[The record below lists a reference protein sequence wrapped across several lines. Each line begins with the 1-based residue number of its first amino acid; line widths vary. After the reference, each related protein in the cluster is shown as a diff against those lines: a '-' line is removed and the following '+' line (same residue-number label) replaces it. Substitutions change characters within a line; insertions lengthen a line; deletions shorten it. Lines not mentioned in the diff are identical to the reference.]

1 MKKKNFKRDF
11 IHALIGTIFMIV
23 SVSVVILISY
33 FNKNTEQEKQS
44 GYGGGAAKQ
53 ADENGINVWYNDIR
67 YEQYFKVLAA
77 EYKKETGIDVHVNFL
92 QDMDYLENI
101 NKANRQD
108 GSIDY
113 EKPDV
118 YLLNTEELEAAYGY
132 GLANVNDDVI
142 LNEDNFIKKSL
153 RDVTYKGKYT
163 AYPLSYDTAFMLY
176 NKNYIKEAP
185 ASFDEIMRFSNEFD
199 FTVHQDVKQIFYYN
213 ASDTIH
219 NYFFLGAYLN
229 FGGIYGDDENIIDIE
244 NDRIKEA
251 ASFYSEFAKETG
263 IDVFDREYGRIPEK
277 FVKEELL
284 CTVVTISEFN
294 EIRRLS
300 EGKELNYGICMIP
313 NLNGEQRTKP
323 LSITQS
329 FVINYMSDKKDMAA
343 DFIRYAVLERTD
355 LIVNNTGFLPAAH
368 RKNINSFD
376 EVIQNQY
383 EASASLPKLIIS
395 ADYYVLMGEILN
407 QACQG
412 KQIDDLLHEISEI
425 YIKRTD

>member
-1 MKKKNFKRDF
+1 
-11 IHALIGTIFMIV
+11 MIV

-33 FNKNTEQEKQS
+33 FNQNTEQEKQF
-44 GYGGGAAKQ
+44 GYGKEAGNQ
-53 ADENGINVWYNDIR
+53 ADRNVINVWYNDTR

-77 EYKKETGIDVHVNFL
+77 EYKKETGIDVCVNYL

-113 EKPDV
+113 KKPDV
-118 YLLNTEELEAAYGY
+118 YLLNTEELEAAYES
-132 GLANVNDDVI
+132 GLANVNDDAI
-142 LNEDNFIKKSL
+142 LNEDNFIEKSL
-153 RDVTYKGKYT
+153 RDVTYKGKYM

-176 NKNYIKEAP
+176 NKNYMKEAP

-199 FTVHQDVKQIFYYN
+199 YTVHQDVKQVFYYN

-229 FGGIYGDDENIIDIE
+229 FGGIYGDDEGIIDIE

-263 IDVFDREYGRIPEK
+263 IDIFDAEYARIPEE

-284 CTVVTISEFN
+284 CTIVTISEFN

-300 EGKELNYGICMIP
+300 EGKKLNYGACLIP
-313 NLNGEQRTKP
+313 NLNQEQKTKP

-329 FVINYMSDKKDMAA
+329 FVINYMSDKKNMAA

-355 LIVNNTGFLPAAH
+355 LVVNNTGLLPAAH
-368 RKNINSFD
+368 RKNTNSFD
-376 EVIQNQY
+376 TVIQNQY

-395 ADYYVLMGEILN
+395 ADYYVLVGEILKHV
-407 QACQG
+407 CQG
-412 KQIDDLLHEISEI
+412 KQIDELLHEISEN
-425 YIKRTD
+425 YIVRTD